1 MMEWV
6 LLLVEDSGKENLRVR
21 TSHISNESSKI
32 NVMFVKRKV
41 ILKKKKKNYLERKK
55 RLKEKENGSNNP
67 TMASKGYE
75 SANVL
80 SISTKKKWY

>member
-41 ILKKKKKNYLERKK
+41 ILAKKKLFREE
-55 RLKEKENGSNNP
+55 EK
-67 TMASKGYE
+67 A
-75 SANVL
+75 
-80 SISTKKKWY
+80 